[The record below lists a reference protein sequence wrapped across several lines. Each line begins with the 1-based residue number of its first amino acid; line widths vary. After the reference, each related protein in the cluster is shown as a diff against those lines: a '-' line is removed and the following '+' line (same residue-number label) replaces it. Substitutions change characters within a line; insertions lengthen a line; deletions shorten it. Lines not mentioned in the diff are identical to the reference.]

1 MYDRDLTETSKGALV
16 ELLLSLSGYR
26 QDIVLAGG
34 WAPYFLTRNH
44 FNHCG
49 SVDIDLVLRPSIIV
63 KYQSIQNVIKNLGY
77 QQTPNIFR
85 FKRTLTSPK
94 TNREYTIHLDFLTEP
109 HAVTE
114 TIEKERLIEVQK
126 DLKACLIEGS
136 SIIFDFNYQENIE
149 ATIPRNGE
157 ASTPANVADIVGCLS
172 MKGQALLGRFKDKDY
187 YDIYAVTGF
196 HKGNP
201 QRAGEAFA
209 QSIKEKG
216 FNIEHPIIRSSLSA
230 IRNSFSNLTRIGPS
244 IVSRFIGTDTRT
256 DAYERVNRFLQIVD
270 AELHVRQ

>member
-1 MYDRDLTETSKGALV
+1 MYDRDLTESSKGALV
-16 ELLLSLSGYR
+16 ELLLSLGGYR

-49 SVDIDLVLRPSIIV
+49 SVDIDLVLHPSIIA
-63 KYQSIQNVIKNLGY
+63 KYESIQNIIKNLGY

-109 HAVTE
+109 HAVTK
-114 TIEKERLIEVQK
+114 TMEKERLIEVQK

-136 SIIFDFNYQENIE
+136 SIVFNFNYKENIE
-149 ATIPRNGE
+149 ATIPNNGE

-187 YDIYAVTGF
+187 YDIYALTGF
-196 HKGNP
+196 HQGNP
-201 QRAGEAFA
+201 KTAGKVFA
-209 QSIKEKG
+209 QSIKDKG
-216 FNIEHPIIRSSLSA
+216 FNIEHPTIWSSLST
-230 IRNSFSNLTRIGPS
+230 IRNSFSSLSRIGPS
-244 IVSRFIGTDTRT
+244 MVSRFVGANTRT
-256 DAYERVNRFLQIVD
+256 DAYERVNEFLQVV
-270 AELHVRQ
+270 ATEFSVR